1 MMDKIKTGVKDMKIK
16 YTPELFLAISEEWN
30 NILKSG
36 RDIEDIR
43 IDLLHHINHRQ
54 FFTYSEKDKE
64 IHDLDLV
71 IIRDCAR
78 AWRGILHPRSENLAG
93 FSVLKELINAANG
106 KPDPALSEDFWGEVY
121 HLVTGIEG
129 KFRLHEKTEFIFA
142 DTTNLKGRDAAEV
155 RSNELDMIHEYL
167 EKKMLKFRSGLDEE
181 IIEKRKE
188 NTNKILSFTG
198 ADESNWN
205 NWHWQ
210 LQHIARDEKTLSGY
224 ADLSNEEVEHI
235 KKANELGIPFGVTP
249 YYASL
254 FFEPGYGEDRSVRAQ
269 VLFPQSYINS
279 FQGSGRDDFINDF
292 MLEHDTSPINLITR
306 RYPGIV
312 ILKPYN
318 SCPQICVYCQ
328 RNWEIKGP
336 LEDGAMADDK
346 DLNAAIEWI
355 DKHKS
360 ITEVLITGGDP
371 FVMSDARIKELLK
384 NLSRIGHVERIRF
397 GSRTPV
403 TLPMRFTDE
412 LCDILG
418 SYRVPGKKEIALMTH
433 IQHPY
438 EVTPDFVKAIE
449 KIKNRGISVYNQM
462 VFTFF
467 ISRRFEAVR
476 LRNLIRLCGVDPYY
490 SFYPKGKLETADYRV
505 PIARLLQEQKE
516 ESRLMPGLSRTDEP
530 VYNVP
535 GLGKNNLNAWQHRDF
550 ISIKKDG
557 SRVYEFHPWE
567 KKIADQKT
575 YVGTDVP
582 VLDYLKRL
590 ESIGESASDYE
601 TIWYYF

>member
-1 MMDKIKTGVKDMKIK
+1 MSKKF
-16 YTPELFLAISEEWN
+16 TPEMFLSISERWN
-30 NILKSG
+30 TILKSG
-36 RDIEDIR
+36 KDPEEIR

-54 FFTYSEKDKE
+54 FYTYSEKDPSM
-64 IHDLDLV
+64 HDLDLV

-78 AWRGILHPRSENLAG
+78 AWRGILHPRSEHLAG
-93 FSVLKELINAANG
+93 FSVLNELINTAKGN
-106 KPDPALSEDFWGEVY
+106 PDPELSEDFWGEIY
-121 HLVTGIEG
+121 HLVQGIEG
-129 KFRLHEKTEFIFA
+129 RFRLHENTEFIFA
-142 DTTNLKGRDAAEV
+142 DTSELKGRDAAQV
-155 RSNELDMIHEYL
+155 RSDELDMIHGYL
-167 EKKMLKFRSGLDEE
+167 NKKMSKYKSGLDSDIQETRTRY
-181 IIEKRKE
+181 RK
-188 NTNKILSFTG
+188 KILSYTG
-198 ADESNWN
+198 SDENNWN
-205 NWHWQ
+205 DWHWQ

-224 ADLSNEEVEHI
+224 TDLSPEEKEHI
-235 KKANELGIPFGVTP
+235 RKVNEIGIPFGVTP

-254 FFEPGYGEDRSVRAQ
+254 FFQPGYGEDRSVRAQ
-269 VLFPQSYINS
+269 VLFPESYINA
-279 FQGSGRDDFINDF
+279 FHENGRSEYVNDF
-292 MLEHDTSPINLITR
+292 MLEHDTSPVNLITR

-336 LEDGAMADDK
+336 LEDGAMADEK
-346 DLNAAIEWI
+346 ELNAAIKWI
-355 DKHKS
+355 RKHEA

-371 FVMSDARIKELLK
+371 FIMSDSRIREILEK
-384 NLSRIGHVERIRF
+384 LSRIEHVERIRI

-403 TLPMRFTDE
+403 TLPMRFTDG
-412 LCDILG
+412 LCDILA
-418 SYRVPGKKEIALMTH
+418 SYRVPGRREIALMTH

-449 KIKNRGISVYNQM
+449 KIKKRGISIYNQM

-467 ISRRFEAVR
+467 ISRRFEAVQ
-476 LRNLIRLCGVDPYY
+476 LRSLIRLCGVDPYY

-516 ESRLMPGLSRTDEP
+516 ESRLMPGLARTDEP

-582 VLDYLKRL
+582 ILDYLKRL
-590 ESIGESASDYE
+590 EAIGESSSDYE

>member
-1 MMDKIKTGVKDMKIK
+1 MSM
-16 YTPELFLAISEEWN
+16 Y
-30 NILKSG
+30 KSG
-36 RDIEDIR
+36 IDEDVIER
-43 IDLLHHINHRQ
+43 REHSR
-54 FFTYSEKDKE
+54 
-64 IHDLDLV
+64 
-71 IIRDCAR
+71 
-78 AWRGILHPRSENLAG
+78 
-93 FSVLKELINAANG
+93 
-106 KPDPALSEDFWGEVY
+106 
-121 HLVTGIEG
+121 
-129 KFRLHEKTEFIFA
+129 
-142 DTTNLKGRDAAEV
+142 
-155 RSNELDMIHEYL
+155 
-167 EKKMLKFRSGLDEE
+167 KK
-181 IIEKRKE
+181 IQQI
-188 NTNKILSFTG
+188 TG

-205 NWHWQ
+205 DWHWQ
-210 LQHIARDEKTLSGY
+210 LQHIARDEKTLGKY
-224 ADLSNEEVEHI
+224 TTLSDSEVEHI

-249 YYASL
+249 YYSSL
-254 FFEPGYGEDRSVRAQ
+254 FFEPDYGEDRSVRSQ
-269 VLFPQSYINS
+269 GLFPETYINA
-279 FQGSGRDDFINDF
+279 FQGGVREDYVNDF
-292 MLEHDTSPINLITR
+292 MLEHDTSPVNLITR

-318 SCPQICVYCQ
+318 SCPKICVYCQ

-336 LEDGAMADDK
+336 LEDGAMADEK
-346 DLNAAIEWI
+346 DLNTAIKWI
-355 DKHKS
+355 KNHEA

-371 FVMSDARIKELLK
+371 FVMSDSRIKDILEK
-384 NLSRIGHVERIRF
+384 LSLIEHVERIRI

-403 TLPMRFTDE
+403 TMPMRFTDA
-412 LCDILG
+412 LCDILA
-418 SYRVPGKKEIALMTH
+418 SFRVPGRREIALMTH
-433 IQHPY
+433 IQHPF

-467 ISRRFEAVR
+467 ISRRFEAAR
-476 LRNLIRLCGVDPYY
+476 LRSLIRLCGIDPYY

-530 VYNVP
+530 VYNVA
-535 GLGKNNLNAWQHRDF
+535 GVGKNNLNAWQLRVF

-582 VLDYLKRL
+582 ILDYLKRL

-601 TIWYYF
+601 SIWYYF